1 MCYDMSFAQKDTKTL
16 ILTRV
21 ADIGQAAS
29 IPQFQKIL
37 EFGEY
42 PLYTEAI

>member
-21 ADIGQAAS
+21 ADIGQAAP
-29 IPQFQKIL
+29 IPQFHIFL
-37 EFGEY
+37 DFGEY
-42 PLYTEAI
+42 SLYTEAI